1 MSYEN
6 VYVALWYWFV
16 TKELNYGK
24 NNENLC
30 IYKRKYKD
38 KLLAKYIE

>member
-1 MSYEN
+1 MKMCMS
-6 VYVALWYWFV
+6 L
-16 TKELNYGK
+16 YGIDLLQKNLTMVK

-38 KLLAKYIE
+38 KLLAKYI